1 LVRDERLWQPR
12 KGKALLPAQKEDQPM
27 SVKRGRHL
35 SRYEERIN
43 EPVGHE
49 ADLTFHPLTPNRWQ
63 DFETLVGPRGACA
76 GCWCMWWRL
85 TSREFRDGA
94 GVTNRNRFQ
103 KCVREP
109 TPPGILAYRQQTVVG
124 WCAVAPREKYRR
136 LAFSRILQP
145 IDDRPVWSITCLYIA
160 RSYRRQGLTARLI
173 EAGCELAA
181 NFGAS
186 TVEAYPRVSPDKP
199 SNPLALYTGT
209 EGSFTRAGFHVVAT
223 PTSVRRIMRKE
234 MSR

>member
-1 LVRDERLWQPR
+1 
-12 KGKALLPAQKEDQPM
+12 M
-27 SVKRGRHL
+27 SGKRGRHL
-35 SRYEERIN
+35 SRCEERIN

-49 ADLTFHPLTPNRWQ
+49 ADLTFHPLIPDRWP

-94 GVTNRNRFQ
+94 GVTNRDRFQ
-103 KCVREP
+103 ECVREP
-109 TPPGILAYRQQTVVG
+109 VPPGILAYRQEAVVG
-124 WCAVAPREKYRR
+124 WCDVAPREKYRR

-160 RSYRRQGLTARLI
+160 KSYRRQGLTARLI
-173 EAGCELAA
+173 EAGCGLAA

-209 EGSFTRAGFHVVAT
+209 EGSFTRAGFHVVAA
-223 PTSVRRIMRKE
+223 PTSVRRIMRKQL
-234 MSR
+234 SL